1 MKTYGTFSP
10 TVLGPTELRIHTY
23 LGDSIEQALADC
35 LNIQL
40 QDFAATKDICQ
51 FLFRYIS
58 KTVNNL
64 SPVPLQNVRPPSQ
77 QSNNAYDVIPETQ
90 ETTPSK
96 LMMTFVHTSLTLL
109 VGEMS
114 HGHWH
119 GKHRNYFRDYIGSN

>member
-10 TVLGPTELRIHTY
+10 AVLGPTEHRIHTY

-40 QDFAATKDICQ
+40 QDFAATKDFCQ

-64 SPVPLQNVRPPSQ
+64 SPVQ
-77 QSNNAYDVIPETQ
+77 QSNNAYDVIPQTQ
-90 ETTPSK
+90 EMTPSK